1 MRLWISHTLTG
12 DGVSLV
18 YVRIFQ
24 INLTQISWKLTEKC
38 FSNIIKELL
47 NWYWWILALVGFKM
61 LSQERAFIQPIPIL
75 DTLVK
80 IHHSSFYISLHLW
93 LNDLHSICI
102 FLLDRDPKT
111 PGKTY
116 HGNQEEVGGRHL
128 LQVIGIL
135 FP

>member
-18 YVRIFQ
+18 YVRIWNKFDS
-24 INLTQISWKLTEKC
+24 NFVKLTEKC

-61 LSQERAFIQPIPIL
+61 HSEARAFIQPTPLL

-80 IHHSSFYISLHLW
+80 KHHSSFYISLHLW

-102 FLLDRDPKT
+102 FLLDRNPKLQ
-111 PGKTY
+111 GKLTMEIKKRS
-116 HGNQEEVGGRHL
+116 EEDTCCR
-128 LQVIGIL
+128 
-135 FP
+135 